1 MVVLDLDRVAER
13 PALGLRWPRPCIIIG
28 GAAAAALKG
37 SRDITLVKLY
47 RRTAAA
53 ATKALVA
60 TILFLFVF
68 KALFYTHGRLLL
80 LESFS
85 IERSGS
91 CLFGY
96 YVLLL
101 AYNAL
106 WCQPSWLNRRR
117 RQRRLTS
124 LLPWYASHCRQ
135 FYIPCFYTSIYYT
148 VLAFICQPTYIS
160 TFIADYIYTNWKLAS
175 QMDERQSAESSVLE
189 DRGKSKGSQR
199 YHFLES
205 TTVAL
210 NPQWDSKSWLKS
222 HSSLRCH
229 KTFIRVAILVMM
241 LALFKTS
248 TYL

>member
-1 MVVLDLDRVAER
+1 MYMVVLDLDRVAER

-28 GAAAAALKG
+28 GATAATAALKG

-47 RRTAAA
+47 RRATAA
-53 ATKALVA
+53 KALVA

-106 WCQPSWLNRRR
+106 WCQPS
-117 RQRRLTS
+117 
-124 LLPWYASHCRQ
+124 
-135 FYIPCFYTSIYYT
+135 
-148 VLAFICQPTYIS
+148 
-160 TFIADYIYTNWKLAS
+160 
-175 QMDERQSAESSVLE
+175 
-189 DRGKSKGSQR
+189 
-199 YHFLES
+199 
-205 TTVAL
+205 
-210 NPQWDSKSWLKS
+210 
-222 HSSLRCH
+222 
-229 KTFIRVAILVMM
+229 
-241 LALFKTS
+241 
-248 TYL
+248 

>member
-1 MVVLDLDRVAER
+1 MYMVVLDLDRVAER

-28 GAAAAALKG
+28 GAAAALSAAALKG

-47 RRTAAA
+47 RRAA
-53 ATKALVA
+53 KALVA

-106 WCQPSWLNRRR
+106 WCQPS
-117 RQRRLTS
+117 
-124 LLPWYASHCRQ
+124 
-135 FYIPCFYTSIYYT
+135 
-148 VLAFICQPTYIS
+148 
-160 TFIADYIYTNWKLAS
+160 
-175 QMDERQSAESSVLE
+175 
-189 DRGKSKGSQR
+189 
-199 YHFLES
+199 
-205 TTVAL
+205 
-210 NPQWDSKSWLKS
+210 
-222 HSSLRCH
+222 
-229 KTFIRVAILVMM
+229 
-241 LALFKTS
+241 
-248 TYL
+248 

>member
-28 GAAAAALKG
+28 GAKAAALKG

-47 RRTAAA
+47 RRAAA
-53 ATKALVA
+53 ATTKALVA

-106 WCQPSWLNRRR
+106 WCQPSWLNVGDAAAAAAVA
-117 RQRRLTS
+117 L
-124 LLPWYASHCRQ
+124 LLPCRGMHL
-135 FYIPCFYTSIYYT
+135 I
-148 VLAFICQPTYIS
+148 
-160 TFIADYIYTNWKLAS
+160 
-175 QMDERQSAESSVLE
+175 
-189 DRGKSKGSQR
+189 
-199 YHFLES
+199 
-205 TTVAL
+205 VA
-210 NPQWDSKSWLKS
+210 N
-222 HSSLRCH
+222 
-229 KTFIRVAILVMM
+229 
-241 LALFKTS
+241 S
-248 TYL
+248 TYLASTLRSTTLSWPSFASQHISLPSLQTTYTPTGNSRVRWTNGSRQRAQFLKTGESLRVPKGTTFSSRLLWL

>member
-28 GAAAAALKG
+28 GATAAALKG

-47 RRTAAA
+47 RRATAA
-53 ATKALVA
+53 KALVA

-101 AYNAL
+101 AYNTL
-106 WCQPSWLNRRR
+106 WCQ
-117 RQRRLTS
+117 TS
-124 LLPWYASHCRQ
+124 
-135 FYIPCFYTSIYYT
+135 
-148 VLAFICQPTYIS
+148 
-160 TFIADYIYTNWKLAS
+160 
-175 QMDERQSAESSVLE
+175 
-189 DRGKSKGSQR
+189 
-199 YHFLES
+199 
-205 TTVAL
+205 
-210 NPQWDSKSWLKS
+210 
-222 HSSLRCH
+222 
-229 KTFIRVAILVMM
+229 
-241 LALFKTS
+241 
-248 TYL
+248 